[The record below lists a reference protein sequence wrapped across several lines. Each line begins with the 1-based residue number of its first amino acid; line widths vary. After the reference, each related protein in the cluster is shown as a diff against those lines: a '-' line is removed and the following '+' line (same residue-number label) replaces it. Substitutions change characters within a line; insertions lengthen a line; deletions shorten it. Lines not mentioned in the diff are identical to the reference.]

1 MFLTCQ
7 SHTLP
12 ISSDSRIF
20 FFKWSKRGIIQNLII
35 KKLNIST
42 SQKKKKKTHTH
53 KYMKFYNFF
62 LLTKWKG
69 KKWLILIDK
78 LKTNNVNMKII
89 SWDYVLP

>member
-1 MFLTCQ
+1 MTCQ

-12 ISSDSRIF
+12 ISNDSRNF

-42 SQKKKKKTHTH
+42 SRKKKTH
-53 KYMKFYNFF
+53 KYMKFCNFF

-78 LKTNNVNMKII
+78 VKTNNANMKII
-89 SWDYVLP
+89 LWDYVLP